1 MTVKWFTKF
10 IQLLVD
16 LVLDITFFFF
26 SWIMKPEFEF
36 TDYLILLHKKSAW
49 IFSISFYSIFKYWV
63 SAGYLTLI
71 LVDYQLLISQRMSI
85 LWASLFCRETPLT
98 GGGACSFLMRE
109 TLSTL
114 CISTSMFHP
123 EAWTNKAATNWIGVS
138 LKFHHFPFSQLKTNK

>member
-26 SWIMKPEFEF
+26 FLDNEAWIWVHRLPD
-36 TDYLILLHKKSAW
+36 THKKSAW

-138 LKFHHFPFSQLKTNK
+138 LKFHHFLFLQLKTNK